1 MLSPWNRCAGQSLQC
16 IAFLN
21 FTACP
26 KARFQWLQWI
36 SRLFKVGRSAGRRRE
51 YEFWKAAWWYW
62 SKFEVLKDKGHDGHV
77 PADWWA
83 DRIFVYGSGNAQKIC
98 ARDLQRMF
106 IPRHRYL
113 ILIEDTNE
121 FNLMRGD
128 FKVNDLFII
137 ISLSGETPELIPQAR
152 MLSAK
157 GIPFI
162 SITNLKNN
170 VLAQLTPHNLYAT
183 SKPVTLSDK
192 TEIVAFA
199 PFFSRWR
206 SIVPRIC
213 WLQRGRK
220 KWQWVAGG
228 SGMMQK
234 IQRFGSAMFVPVL
247 LFAFAG
253 IIVGISTLFKK

>member
-1 MLSPWNRCAGQSLQC
+1 MTDMCQLIDA
-16 IAFLN
+16 
-21 FTACP
+21 
-26 KARFQWLQWI
+26 
-36 SRLFKVGRSAGRRRE
+36 
-51 YEFWKAAWWYW
+51 
-62 SKFEVLKDKGHDGHV
+62 
-77 PADWWA
+77 A

-121 FNLMRGD
+121 FNLMRDD

-183 SKPVTLSDK
+183 SKPVTLSDR

-199 PFFSRWR
+199 PFFL
-206 SIVPRIC
+206 V
-213 WLQRGRK
+213 GE
-220 KWQWVAGG
+220 A
-228 SGMMQK
+228 
-234 IQRFGSAMFVPVL
+234 
-247 LFAFAG
+247 LFRAYVDYKEAE
-253 IIVGISTLFKK
+253 KNDNE

>member
-1 MLSPWNRCAGQSLQC
+1 MQLEELINQYYSKLNDNDFHILKYILNHKHTCYTLGIDALAKACSVSRSSILRLAQKLGFSGYSEFRV
-16 IAFLN
+16 FLKWEDQ
-21 FTACP
+21 P
-26 KARFQWLQWI
+26 EEGESMSFQKLLDDI
-36 SRLFKVGRSAGRRRE
+36 ESNL
-51 YEFWKAAWWYW
+51 
-62 SKFEVLKDKGHDGHV
+62 KFLRTKDMTDMCQLI
-77 PADWWA
+77 DEA

-113 ILIEDTNE
+113 ILIEDRNE
-121 FNLMRGD
+121 FNLMRDD

-192 TEIVAFA
+192 MEIVAFA
-199 PFFSRWR
+199 PFFL
-206 SIVPRIC
+206 V
-213 WLQRGRK
+213 GE
-220 KWQWVAGG
+220 A
-228 SGMMQK
+228 
-234 IQRFGSAMFVPVL
+234 
-247 LFAFAG
+247 LFRAYVDYKEAEKND
-253 IIVGISTLFKK
+253 IE